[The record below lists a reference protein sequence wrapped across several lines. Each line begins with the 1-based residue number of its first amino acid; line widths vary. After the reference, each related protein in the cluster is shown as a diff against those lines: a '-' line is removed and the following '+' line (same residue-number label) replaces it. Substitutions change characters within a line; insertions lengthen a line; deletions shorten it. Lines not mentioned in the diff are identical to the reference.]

1 MCREDTKLNYIHT
14 HTHLMFREGTKLNH
28 THTPRATFHQIKGM
42 VRISVAE
49 GIKAQGS

>member
-28 THTPRATFHQIKGM
+28 THTHTHTWTRAQMCRG
-42 VRISVAE
+42 V
-49 GIKAQGS
+49 